1 MPAFF
6 VICEIQVEARLENF
20 IYRMWPLAFGIF
32 YLHVAATT
40 VERPMVR
47 REVKDENVSEAHHDP
62 RGQQVHVTRV
72 HHLHP
77 AEVEAWNFLEV
88 AQQRAVQAGMP
99 EDESDSSPEDDVAE
113 MQHADVDLDE
123 AQEHGA
129 DPDLETD
136 EATPEAAQVASVTS
150 LLSKPGREAEAGK
163 IEKAATPLHSQKH
176 MEKPASKQKHIAGGH
191 EEFQEQQKKVKI
203 EKHVASRSK
212 KASHKDGAS
221 NSNQNSK
228 AELKN
233 STKTSSEDSE
243 KMGSNSIN
251 GSDVLGAGIS
261 PNSSFMGQNDTKIQ
275 SNTSAQ
281 SFPETGDAE
290 IPNSTGAGG
299 TNAMPEANSQL
310 EKVQDALRNAEGRA
324 AKAEADLKAEK
335 AWVAN
340 TLGNHGAEGVA
351 DHQEA
356 QGKKEE
362 KMKHEAALVDLAQV
376 LMTIENS
383 RDAMHKP
390 LVQDVQDE
398 NKKMEDDAEEDESP
412 GPDIDE
418 AIREEK
424 AQIQKRRMR
433 DREQED
439 LEDDTPED
447 EDEDDR
453 GSSALEEFSTEPPVK
468 HKSVRHK
475 RKSHKHKKGGF
486 HVYVE
491 ADGGL
496 LEQSSQRVPH

>member
-1 MPAFF
+1 
-6 VICEIQVEARLENF
+6 
-20 IYRMWPLAFGIF
+20 MWALAFGLF
-32 YLHVAATT
+32 YLHVAAAT

-47 REVKDENVSEAHHDP
+47 REVKDENVSAHHDP
-62 RGQQVHVTRV
+62 RGQHVHTPRV

-88 AQQRAVQAGMP
+88 AQHRSVQAGMP
-99 EDESDSSPEDDVAE
+99 EDVE

-123 AQEHGA
+123 AEEHGA

-150 LLSKPGREAEAGK
+150 LLSKPGREAEAEK
-163 IEKAATPLHSQKH
+163 IEKGATMKTQKH
-176 MEKPASKQKHIAGGH
+176 MEKHASKQKHIAGGH
-191 EEFQEQQKKVKI
+191 EDKERQKKVKI
-203 EKHVASRSK
+203 EKHVQSSK

-221 NSNQNSK
+221 NQNST
-228 AELKN
+228 ELKN

-243 KMGSNSIN
+243 KMGRMGSNSS
-251 GSDVLGAGIS
+251 SDVLGAAS

-275 SNTSAQ
+275 SNTSA
-281 SFPETGDAE
+281 ETGDAE
-290 IPNSTGAGG
+290 TPNSTGA
-299 TNAMPEANSQL
+299 TNAMQADSQL
-310 EKVQDALRNAEGRA
+310 KKVQDALQNAERRA

-340 TLGNHGAEGVA
+340 TLGSHGAKGVA
-351 DHQEA
+351 DHQDA

-362 KMKHEAALVDLAQV
+362 KMKHEAALVDLAQA
-376 LMTIENS
+376 LMTIQNS
-383 RDAMHKP
+383 RDGMHKP

-398 NKKMEDDAEEDESP
+398 NKQMEDDTEEDESP
-412 GPDIDE
+412 GPDIEE

-433 DREQED
+433 DRDQED
-439 LEDDTPED
+439 LEDDTPEE

-453 GSSALEEFSTEPPVK
+453 GNSALEEFSTDEPHVK

>member
-1 MPAFF
+1 
-6 VICEIQVEARLENF
+6 
-20 IYRMWPLAFGIF
+20 MWLLAFGIF

-62 RGQQVHVTRV
+62 RGQHVHVTRV

-88 AQQRAVQAGMP
+88 AQHRAVQAGTP
-99 EDESDSSPEDDVAE
+99 EDESDSSPEDVAE
-113 MQHADVDLDE
+113 MQRAADVDLDE
-123 AQEHGA
+123 AEEHGA
-129 DPDLETD
+129 DPVEAD
-136 EATPEAAQVASVTS
+136 EATPEAS
-150 LLSKPGREAEAGK
+150 LLSKPGREA
-163 IEKAATPLHSQKH
+163 EKAATPLHSQKH
-176 MEKPASKQKHIAGGH
+176 MEKHASKQKHISAGGH
-191 EEFQEQQKKVKI
+191 EDKERQKKVKI
-203 EKHVASRSK
+203 EKHVPSSK
-212 KASHKDGAS
+212 KTSHKDGAS

-228 AELKN
+228 AELN

-243 KMGSNSIN
+243 KMGSSIN
-251 GSDVLGAGIS
+251 GSDVLGAV
-261 PNSSFMGQNDTKIQ
+261 PNSSLMGQNDSKIQ

-281 SFPETGDAE
+281 SFPETGDE
-290 IPNSTGAGG
+290 TPNSTGATG
-299 TNAMPEANSQL
+299 TNVPEANSQL
-310 EKVQDALRNAEGRA
+310 KKVQDALQNAERRA

-351 DHQEA
+351 DHQDA

-383 RDAMHKP
+383 RNGMHKP

-398 NKKMEDDAEEDESP
+398 NKKMEDDAEED
-412 GPDIDE
+412 DIDE

-433 DREQED
+433 DREQQD

-447 EDEDDR
+447 EDEDDS
-453 GSSALEEFSTEPPVK
+453 GSSALEEFSTDEPPVK

>member
-62 RGQQVHVTRV
+62 RGQHVHVTRV

-88 AQQRAVQAGMP
+88 AQHRAVQAGTP
-99 EDESDSSPEDDVAE
+99 EDESDSSTEDDVAE

-136 EATPEAAQVASVTS
+136 EAVTPEAAQVASVTS
-150 LLSKPGREAEAGK
+150 LLSKPGREAE
-163 IEKAATPLHSQKH
+163 KAATPQETQKH
-176 MEKPASKQKHIAGGH
+176 MEKHASKQKHIAGGH

-212 KASHKDGAS
+212 KASHKNGAS
-221 NSNQNSK
+221 NSNRNSK
-228 AELKN
+228 SELKN
-233 STKTSSEDSE
+233 STKTGSEDLE

-261 PNSSFMGQNDTKIQ
+261 PNSSFMGQNDSKIQ

-290 IPNSTGAGG
+290 IPNSTGA
-299 TNAMPEANSQL
+299 TAATSAMSEANSQL
-310 EKVQDALRNAEGRA
+310 EKVQDALRNAERRA

-351 DHQEA
+351 DHQDA
-356 QGKKEE
+356 QGKK
-362 KMKHEAALVDLAQV
+362 EAALVDLAQV

-383 RDAMHKP
+383 RDGMHKP

-439 LEDDTPED
+439 FEDDTPED

-453 GSSALEEFSTEPPVK
+453 GSSALEEFSTDEPPVK